1 MNNSIKRGEIY
12 YIRDTRQGVGS
23 EQRADR
29 PAVVVSNN
37 KNNEYSGV
45 IEVVYMTTQPKVD
58 LPTHFKT
65 TQALRPST
73 VLCEQ
78 IYSISVE
85 RVSEWIGTLTDDEM
99 KELDYCIAVSVGLI
113 EKNGIIEPLDE
124 QAEEKRNRELGDLR
138 QQLKEAIKIQ
148 QAAEKQA
155 TVFKEMYEFLLS
167 KRMGA

>member
-1 MNNSIKRGEIY
+1 MYQFDETYVINKLKELLAIDSTTGYFREIQDYLMN
-12 YIRDTRQGVGS
+12 
-23 EQRADR
+23 
-29 PAVVVSNN
+29 
-37 KNNEYSGV
+37 
-45 IEVVYMTTQPKVD
+45 
-58 LPTHFKT
+58 
-65 TQALRPST
+65 
-73 VLCEQ
+73 
-78 IYSISVE
+78 
-85 RVSEWIGTLTDDEM
+85 EM

-155 TVFKEMYEFLLS
+155 AVFKEMYEFLLS